1 MTISHLVAAVHL
13 LTLGIGYGFLWM
25 RAYQLGRLRK
35 TGDLPAV
42 FFADNMYGLA
52 ALLWIGTGLWR
63 AFGGLEKGTEFY
75 LDSTAFWVKMGLFGA
90 VFACEIYPMVVLV
103 RWRMQLR
110 KGLEPVVAPAAAIRW
125 LSLAELAL
133 LSAMVAVAVL
143 MARGA
148 W

>member
-1 MTISHLVAAVHL
+1 MTLSHFIAALHL

-25 RAYQLGRLRK
+25 RAYQLARLPK
-35 TGDLPAV
+35 TADLPAV

-63 AFGGLEKGTEFY
+63 AFGGLEKGTAYY

-90 VFACEIYPMVVLV
+90 VFACELYPMVVLV
-103 RWRMQLR
+103 RWRIRLR
-110 KGLEPVVAPAAAIRW
+110 KGLAPDFSPAALIRG
-125 LSLAELAL
+125 LSIAELVL
-133 LSAMVAVAVL
+133 LSGMVLVAVT
-143 MARGA
+143 MARGI